1 MKKDGI
7 TSCCAISCF
16 SDRELERKAENEQ
29 GVDANEASETR
40 KAELLEKR
48 FNVVLLCEIKSH
60 FVTVD
65 SRALD
70 GIMQEISSGLGV
82 STNEVTGENRE
93 THWRSIIDSK
103 RLKTSKKKVFTGMFE
118 SDGVSICRH
127 YRRLKADRPVRPSAS
142 SSANH
147 EENKEADP
155 ATQEVE
161 ENDFMVGAA
170 KHEDGMEAGPS
181 PQDIEDNDLSLA
193 QTPET
198 QRS

>member
-7 TSCCAISCF
+7 PSSCAISCF
-16 SDRELERKAENEQ
+16 SDRERERKAENEQ

-93 THWRSIIDSK
+93 TH
-103 RLKTSKKKVFTGMFE
+103 
-118 SDGVSICRH
+118 
-127 YRRLKADRPVRPSAS
+127 
-142 SSANH
+142 
-147 EENKEADP
+147 
-155 ATQEVE
+155 
-161 ENDFMVGAA
+161 
-170 KHEDGMEAGPS
+170 
-181 PQDIEDNDLSLA
+181 
-193 QTPET
+193 
-198 QRS
+198 